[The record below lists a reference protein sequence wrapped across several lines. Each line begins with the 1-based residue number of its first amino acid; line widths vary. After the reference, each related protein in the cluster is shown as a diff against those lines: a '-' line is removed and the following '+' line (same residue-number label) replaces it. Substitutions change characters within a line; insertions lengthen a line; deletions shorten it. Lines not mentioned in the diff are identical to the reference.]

1 MAKIKIN
8 VRADEDKDILYY
20 RQFTIVTSLPNAGDE
35 YAGRKVVSVGRVGK
49 DPEQPETR
57 CDDYD
62 CYRLV
67 FSPAPEEG
75 GSEGESDTEYVA
87 ISNTEPNHRETLVR
101 IDSVLPSATEA
112 NIIIEHYLK
121 RSPSLLEEIDSLGI
135 DHSAIV
141 QDYFGFSDDAF
152 EKLMLTGSLIRVGTP
167 YEKGDPE
174 APCPG
179 STLITGPFSFEF
191 RGMVPYWW
199 TADNLLEISTDD
211 VDALSSE
218 GLLPKR
224 TVSDLHPDVFARIIE
239 DCEELGEDWMA
250 EEGYPSWFSLISL
263 DAQELSDI
271 CRLIT
276 DICFCPFREIPKKAG
291 ISQAEFCRKLFISRR
306 TVEDWSSGRNKCR
319 IYLRLLFAEKLGLLK
334 RR

>member
-67 FSPAPEEG
+67 FSPEPEED

-87 ISNTEPNHRETLVR
+87 ISNTEPNHRQTLVR
-101 IDSVLPSATEA
+101 INSVLPSATEA

-179 STLITGPFSFEF
+179 STLITGPFSIILGFEGGLMALND
-191 RGMVPYWW
+191 RLKLRSMVVG
-199 TADNLLEISTDD
+199 EKDD
-211 VDALSSE
+211 LTFIASE
-218 GLLPKR
+218 EAAIRAMEPEAGNIWSPAGGEPVIV
-224 TVSDLHPDVFARIIE
+224 TVK
-239 DCEELGEDWMA
+239 
-250 EEGYPSWFSLISL
+250 EGCY
-263 DAQELSDI
+263 
-271 CRLIT
+271 
-276 DICFCPFREIPKKAG
+276 
-291 ISQAEFCRKLFISRR
+291 
-306 TVEDWSSGRNKCR
+306 
-319 IYLRLLFAEKLGLLK
+319 
-334 RR
+334 